1 MMVDGKP
8 MMLKTPYDQLD
19 DQAKVWQSVTANYMG
34 FNPDYEYMRRMPLV
48 YPIDI
53 YAKVRDYLTERHG
66 PWEDWFPK
74 IEGRKLS
81 EFNILGAYAERFM
94 PEEFHWI
101 DTSKEELPPLVARQG
116 WSWGG
121 LDAVRAE
128 WKALMAQ

>member
-1 MMVDGKP
+1 
-8 MMLKTPYDQLD
+8 
-19 DQAKVWQSVTANYMG
+19 
-34 FNPDYEYMRRMPLV
+34 
-48 YPIDI
+48 
-53 YAKVRDYLTERHG
+53 
-66 PWEDWFPK
+66 
-74 IEGRKLS
+74 
-81 EFNILGAYAERFM
+81 M